1 MQRRPPYPA
10 KPRVFSVFNPA
21 ITEAPRGL
29 CPRCTYVLAL
39 RVDAMH
45 QCNASSPLLRRN
57 MPQSAPGATTSNRR
71 GPTRQCSSLM
81 AQGCREIGAWF
92 KGTALAVLDADRRLL
107 GWTWLLPRPENQ
119 APSPPQDWRRPWGRG
134 VGIAR
139 PRPPHRRCLSRPWRA
154 TARAGSCLP
163 E

>member
-29 CPRCTYVLAL
+29 CPRCTYVVAL

-57 MPQSAPGATTSNRR
+57 MPQSAPGTTTHTHTHTHTLHLPGGGQLASAAQSWRR
-71 GPTRQCSSLM
+71 G
-81 AQGCREIGAWF
+81 A
-92 KGTALAVLDADRRLL
+92 
-107 GWTWLLPRPENQ
+107 
-119 APSPPQDWRRPWGRG
+119 
-134 VGIAR
+134 AR
-139 PRPPHRRCLSRPWRA
+139 
-154 TARAGSCLP
+154 
-163 E
+163 